1 MEFIEVNT
9 YKELSRKAANIIAA
23 EMILNKSAVL
33 GLATGSTPIGI
44 YNRLIE
50 LNKAGDIDFSNIST
64 VNLDEYCG
72 LSPENPNSYRFF
84 MNQNLFDKVN
94 VKAENTHVPNG
105 NAANLEQ
112 ECERYNT
119 LIKSLGGIDIQLLGI
134 GKNGHIGFNEPGTSF
149 RKGTH
154 VIELMQETRIANSRF
169 FSSLEEVPKSAIT
182 VGIHTIM
189 NAKRI
194 VLVANGKE
202 KREILEKAFS
212 GGVTPEIPASILA
225 LHPNLTVIYSKE

>member
-72 LSPENPNSYRFF
+72 LSPESPNSYRFF
-84 MNQNLFDKVN
+84 MNQNLFD
-94 VKAENTHVPNG
+94 
-105 NAANLEQ
+105 
-112 ECERYNT
+112 
-119 LIKSLGGIDIQLLGI
+119 I
-134 GKNGHIGFNEPGTSF
+134 
-149 RKGTH
+149 
-154 VIELMQETRIANSRF
+154 
-169 FSSLEEVPKSAIT
+169 
-182 VGIHTIM
+182 
-189 NAKRI
+189 
-194 VLVANGKE
+194 
-202 KREILEKAFS
+202 
-212 GGVTPEIPASILA
+212 
-225 LHPNLTVIYSKE
+225 